1 MIKLIRVPRIRFTKE
16 KTETDMKT
24 DSKMHN
30 LLIPLQNCSLF
41 EKLSSHL
48 VKVVV
53 QLKLVDVSDTL
64 PLSSYHLP

>member
-1 MIKLIRVPRIRFTKE
+1 MIKSIRVPRIGCTKE
-16 KTETDMKT
+16 KIERDLTT

-30 LLIPLQNCSLF
+30 WLIPLQSCSLF

-64 PLSSYHLP
+64 PVSSYHLP